1 MSLNLEEAAVVKAM
15 LAKGEKQ
22 HDIAAHFGVNG
33 GRIAEIAQGK
43 KFRHVTP
50 ATATSL
56 PTMAKP
62 AARYIDPKAPAETQ
76 FGQLMAFVNQPPETS
91 RVLIITPELA
101 TIILERM
108 NEKNRRQRRAN
119 ITRFAAAMDAKE
131 WVLTGDTIK
140 FSRARLLDG
149 QNRLAACVRSGV
161 PFKTHVV
168 FGVDENAFTR
178 IDAGAKRTNPDTFQ
192 VAAVP
197 YHAIVGPAVRWLM
210 IGDGDRGQTFDN
222 QALLSYYRREVDEK
236 LMHWAASQ
244 AASSS
249 GLFMKSA
256 LAAHLYLFG
265 QKDKR
270 KAMAFADDIIQSR
283 RNGLVLKKRIDELKR
298 QNMGRM
304 HELQFNAFL
313 RIAWKHERD
322 GKAL

>member
-1 MSLNLEEAAVVKAM
+1 MET
-15 LAKGEKQ
+15 KG
-22 HDIAAHFGVNG
+22 
-33 GRIAEIAQGK
+33 
-43 KFRHVTP
+43 
-50 ATATSL
+50 
-56 PTMAKP
+56 
-62 AARYIDPKAPAETQ
+62 
-76 FGQLMAFVNQPPETS
+76 
-91 RVLIITPELA
+91 
-101 TIILERM
+101 
-108 NEKNRRQRRAN
+108 
-119 ITRFAAAMDAKE
+119 

-265 QKDKR
+265 QKDKH
-270 KAMAFADDIIQSR
+270 KAMEFADDIIQSR

-322 GKAL
+322 GKALTKRDLKWTTNEELPDLA